1 MNNELS
7 KKRLLSL
14 DVLRGI
20 TVAGMILVNNGGG
33 PESYVT
39 LGHSKWNGM
48 TPCDLVFPFFLF
60 IMGISTYLS
69 LRKTNFQISG
79 PVLYKIA
86 KRTVLLFL
94 IGLFINWFD
103 MACHGNASDFAHLRI
118 WAVMQ
123 RIAICYCAV
132 SVFAITINHRYTI
145 PTILSLLVI
154 YSIILIIG
162 HGYDYDANTNIL
174 ARVDLNLFGYDHLYH
189 KSPVDPE
196 GLLSTI
202 PSIAHT
208 MIGFYCCKL
217 MMQAK
222 DEEKKVMQF
231 LLVGGILIFCGYLLS
246 FGLPLNKRIWSPSYV
261 FMTCGLAATLQGLL
275 MYVIDIRG
283 HQKWTHTFLIF
294 GINPLF
300 LYVVSELL
308 AIIFGV
314 TGLKN
319 EIYGCI
325 NSVIT
330 DMYVASLAYA
340 ILFVAIHAALGY
352 PLYKKHIYIKI

>member
-1 MNNELS
+1 MNEQS
-7 KKRLLSL
+7 KTQRLLSL

-20 TVAGMILVNNGGG
+20 TVAGMILVNNGFGQ
-33 PESYVT
+33 SYVT
-39 LGHSKWNGM
+39 LQHSKWNGM

-69 LRKTNFQISG
+69 LRKSNFQISKH
-79 PVLYKIA
+79 VLFKIA
-86 KRTVLLFL
+86 KRTILLFL

-103 MACHGNASDFAHLRI
+103 LACHGKALDFGHLRI

-132 SVFAITINHRYTI
+132 SVFALTVKHKYTI
-145 PTILSLLVI
+145 PTIIGLLII
-154 YSIILIIG
+154 YSIILITG
-162 HGYDYDANTNIL
+162 NGYAYDAHTNIL
-174 ARVDLNLFGYDHLYH
+174 AQVDLNIFGFDHLYH

-202 PSIAHT
+202 PAIAHT

-217 MMQAK
+217 MMQTK
-222 DEEKKVMQF
+222 DVEKKVMQF
-231 LLVGGILIFCGYLLS
+231 LLVGGALIICGYLLS
-246 FGLPLNKRIWSPSYV
+246 FGLPLNKRVWSPSYV
-261 FMTCGLAATLQGLL
+261 LMTCGLAATMQGLL

-283 HQKWTHTFLIF
+283 HQKWTPTFLIF

-308 AIIFGV
+308 AIIFGSV
-314 TGLKN
+314 KLN
-319 EIYGCI
+319 FAIYG
-325 NSVIT
+325 VIHSAIA
-330 DMYVASLAYA
+330 DVYVASLAYA
-340 ILFVAIHAALGY
+340 IFFVAIHAAIGY
-352 PLYKKHIYIKI
+352 PLYKKHIYIKL